1 MKQLFKQLLVAGC
14 ALLMG
19 ATAMAKLPA
28 LSDEAKMKAA
38 EASAKA
44 AWSAKVDG
52 FLLCKSQDRIAAHAK
67 KNTTVA
73 KETKAVI
80 KDAKP
85 ATAASACVDPG
96 PFVYAPPLA
105 AAAASA
111 PTAAVPAPKP

>member
-1 MKQLFKQLLVAGC
+1 
-14 ALLMG
+14 
-19 ATAMAKLPA
+19 
-28 LSDEAKMKAA
+28 MKAA

-52 FLLCKSQDRIAAHAK
+52 FLLCKSQDRVAAHAK